1 MSSLTGKEL
10 QIVTALSQADLSESV
25 IGGSCVKQLI
35 SAVVDAQSQTKSAN
49 DALQKARSEKNSQS
63 VLSNWWNNTEDN
75 IKDAQLALTT
85 EISNLNRHS
94 SQLLIFNTAVS
105 KVLCDQQDI
114 LLNQQRRLE
123 GQANQLRDQNVQI
136 LDQQQ
141 QLAAQQEG
149 IRAANQGLLEARG
162 ITAVQ
167 ARDLIGCV
175 QRVEAAEVR
184 IAQINEEMLAEIGR
198 QLDQMRK
205 GVDDSLLTAVSS
217 LEARDK
223 HLLRIVQDQQQKMAS
238 HSAAIDTKLTAFDS
252 ALPKKLGTAIGQ
264 QMAPSLEQLSAME
277 LRLERQAVEQSRLTK
292 RLLISSIVMGV
303 GLVAVAAA
311 AVML

>member
-49 DALQKARSEKNSQS
+49 DTLQRARSEKNSQN

-114 LLNQQRRLE
+114 LVTQQRRLE
-123 GQANQLRDQNVQI
+123 GQATQLRDQNVQI

-141 QLAAQQEG
+141 KLAVQQEE
-149 IRAANQGLLEARG
+149 IRATNQGLLEAKG
-162 ITAVQ
+162 LTAAQ

-184 IAQINEEMLAEIGR
+184 IAQVNREVLAEIGR

-205 GVDDSLLTAVSS
+205 SVDDSLTSAVNS
-217 LEARDK
+217 LKARDK
-223 HLLRIVQDQQQKMAS
+223 YLLRIVQNQQHKLAAR
-238 HSAAIDTKLTAFDS
+238 SAAIDDKLTAFDS
-252 ALPKKLGTAIGQ
+252 ALPSKLETAIGQ
-264 QMAPSLEQLSAME
+264 QMTPCLERLSAME
-277 LRLERQAVEQSRLTK
+277 LRLERQAAEQSRLAK
-292 RLLISSIVMGV
+292 RLLITSIVMGI
-303 GLVAVAAA
+303 GLVAVVTA